1 LDHDFTRS
9 FDFATNVAYN
19 NDIGFIINVN
29 VKEINNQIKINDAY
43 ATLLIK
49 MSQKGIANQDL
60 RVVRTR
66 KMLRDAM
73 IALAIQKGF
82 SSITVNDIVELA
94 MVNRATFYRHYQD
107 KYDLVESYL
116 DELYAELNAAP
127 VPAPSPG
134 EPNPGLVKLFEH
146 IRDNAPFYRAMLGP
160 HGYSGFGERIRR
172 LTEATLRA
180 RWQAV
185 PQAAGRTQVPAPM
198 LLSYLSHASYGALVW
213 WLEGGL
219 NHSPEQMA
227 RWLHQLT
234 LAAFQAG

>member
-1 LDHDFTRS
+1 
-9 FDFATNVAYN
+9 
-19 NDIGFIINVN
+19 
-29 VKEINNQIKINDAY
+29 
-43 ATLLIK
+43 
-49 MSQKGIANQDL
+49 MSQNKSQKQDL

-66 KMLRDAM
+66 KMLRDAV

-82 SSITVNDIVELA
+82 DAVTVNEIAQLA

-116 DELYAELNAAP
+116 DELYTELNA
-127 VPAPSPG
+127 PAPPPRPG

-160 HGYSGFGERIRR
+160 HGYSGFGERIRQ

-180 RWQAV
+180 RWQTAL
-185 PQAAGRTQVPAPM
+185 PADRPAQM
-198 LLSYLSHASYGALVW
+198 PTLMVLSYLSYASYGALVW
-213 WLEGGL
+213 WLHEGMS
-219 NHSPEQMA
+219 HSPEQMA

-234 LAAFQAG
+234 LAAFQVG

>member
-1 LDHDFTRS
+1 
-9 FDFATNVAYN
+9 
-19 NDIGFIINVN
+19 
-29 VKEINNQIKINDAY
+29 
-43 ATLLIK
+43 
-49 MSQKGIANQDL
+49 MSQKQSTNQDL

-82 SSITVNDIVELA
+82 TAITVNDIVELA

-116 DELYAELNAAP
+116 DELYAELNVTPAP
-127 VPAPSPG
+127 PPSPG
-134 EPNPGLVKLFEH
+134 EPNPRLVKLFEH

-172 LTEATLRA
+172 LTEATLQA
-180 RWQAV
+180 RWQAS
-185 PQAAGRTQVPAPM
+185 PLAEQRSHMPTPM
-198 LLSYLSHASYGALVW
+198 LLSYLAHASYGALVW

-219 NHSPEQMA
+219 SHSPEQMA

-234 LAAFQAG
+234 LAAFQT

>member
-1 LDHDFTRS
+1 
-9 FDFATNVAYN
+9 
-19 NDIGFIINVN
+19 
-29 VKEINNQIKINDAY
+29 
-43 ATLLIK
+43 
-49 MSQKGIANQDL
+49 MSQNQSVNQDL

-82 SSITVNDIVELA
+82 KAITVNDIVELA

-116 DELYAELNAAP
+116 DELYAELNAT
-127 VPAPSPG
+127 PAPPSSPG
-134 EPNPGLVKLFEH
+134 EPNPRLVKLFEH

-160 HGYSGFGERIRR
+160 HGYSGFAERIRR

-180 RWQAV
+180 RWQASPAV
-185 PQAAGRTQVPAPM
+185 EGRTRMPPPM
-198 LLSYLSHASYGALVW
+198 LLSYLAHASYGALVW
-213 WLEGGL
+213 WLEEGMS
-219 NHSPEQMA
+219 HSPEQMA

-234 LAAFQAG
+234 LAAFQVG

>member
-1 LDHDFTRS
+1 
-9 FDFATNVAYN
+9 
-19 NDIGFIINVN
+19 
-29 VKEINNQIKINDAY
+29 
-43 ATLLIK
+43 
-49 MSQKGIANQDL
+49 MSQNKQLKQDR

-82 SSITVNDIVELA
+82 AAVTVNDIAELA

-116 DELYAELNAAP
+116 DELYAELNTETAP
-127 VPAPSPG
+127 PPGPG

-146 IRDNAPFYRAMLGP
+146 IRDNAAFYRAMLGP
-160 HGYSGFGERIRR
+160 HGYGGFGERIRQ
-172 LTEATLRA
+172 LTEATLRT
-180 RWQAV
+180 RWQAAL
-185 PQAAGRTQVPAPM
+185 PPGSQTQMPMPM
-198 LLSYLSHASYGALVW
+198 LLGYLSHASYGALVW
-213 WLEGGL
+213 WLAAGM

-234 LAAFQAG
+234 LAAFQVGQEGA

>member
-1 LDHDFTRS
+1 
-9 FDFATNVAYN
+9 
-19 NDIGFIINVN
+19 
-29 VKEINNQIKINDAY
+29 
-43 ATLLIK
+43 
-49 MSQKGIANQDL
+49 MSQNQYQNPDL

-73 IALAIQKGF
+73 ITLAIQKGF
-82 SSITVNDIVELA
+82 SAVTINDIVELA

-116 DELYAELNAAP
+116 DELYAELNAGPAL
-127 VPAPSPG
+127 APSPG
-134 EPNPGLVKLFEH
+134 EPNPGLVRLFEH

-160 HGYSGFGERIRR
+160 NGYSGFGERIRR
-172 LTEATLRA
+172 LTEATLRT

-185 PQAAGRTQVPAPM
+185 SPADGRTRMPTP
-198 LLSYLSHASYGALVW
+198 LLLNYLSHASYGVLVW

-219 NHSPEQMA
+219 THSPEQMA

-234 LAAFQAG
+234 LAAFEAGQ